1 MASVPTVTLK
11 PSGQKMPLIGFGAWK
26 VPNATCAD
34 TIYNAIKAGYRL
46 IDGAED
52 YGNEKECGEG
62 VRRAI
67 ADGIIKREE
76 IFITSK
82 LWNTFHAKEHA
93 VALAKKSLEDW
104 GLEYLDLFLIHF
116 PISQKYV
123 DPAVRYPPGLLYNP
137 DAPDA
142 VVEYDPVPI
151 SETWGALES
160 LVEAGLVKNIGIS
173 NFNAGLVR
181 DLLNVAKIRPAVL
194 QIEHHPYLT
203 QSALIDYVQKEGIAI
218 TGYSTFGPQS
228 FLEMGQER
236 AHNTP
241 LVLQHETVTSIADK
255 HGKSTAQVI
264 LRWATQRGIA
274 VIPKSNNVDRLK
286 QNLESATFDLEEEDL
301 KQISSLNINLRF
313 NDPNDWPGKVPIF

>member
-1 MASVPTVTLK
+1 MSVPTITLK
-11 PSGQKMPLIGFGAWK
+11 PTGQKMPLIGFGAWK

-46 IDGAED
+46 IDGAQD
-52 YGNEKECGEG
+52 YANEKECGEG

-67 ADGIIKREE
+67 DEGIIKRED

-82 LWNTFHAKEHA
+82 LWNTFHSKEHA
-93 VALAKKSLEDW
+93 VEMAKRSLQDW

-116 PISQKYV
+116 PIAQKYV
-123 DPAVRYPPGLLYNP
+123 DPAERYPPGLLTDV
-137 DAPDA
+137 DAG
-142 VVEYDPVPI
+142 VIEFENVPI
-151 SETWGALES
+151 AETWGALES

-173 NFNAGLVR
+173 NFNAGLIR
-181 DLLNVAKIRPAVL
+181 DLLTVARIRPSVL

-203 QSALIDYVQKEGIAI
+203 QPALIDYVQAQGLAI
-218 TGYSTFGPQS
+218 TAYSTFGPQS

-241 LVLQHETVTSIADK
+241 LVLQHDKVTSIATA
-255 HGKSTAQVI
+255 HNRSAAQVI
-264 LRWATQRGIA
+264 LRWATQRNIA

-286 QNLESATFDLEEEDL
+286 QNLNSADFDLTEEEL
-301 KQISSLNINLRF
+301 ATVSSLNIGLRF
-313 NDPNDWPGKVPIF
+313 NDPNDWPGKIPIF

>member
-1 MASVPTVTLK
+1 MSNIPTITLK
-11 PSGQKMPLIGFGAWK
+11 PTGQKMPLIGFGAWK

-52 YGNEKECGEG
+52 YANEKECGEG

-67 ADGIIKREE
+67 ADGIIKRED

-82 LWNTFHAKEHA
+82 LWNTFHQKDHA
-93 VALAKKSLEDW
+93 VELAKRSLADW
-104 GLEYLDLFLIHF
+104 GLEYFDLFLIHF
-116 PISQKYV
+116 PIAQKYV
-123 DPAVRYPPGLLYNP
+123 DPAERYPPGLLT
-137 DAPDA
+137 D
-142 VVEYDPVPI
+142 VEKGIIEFEDVSI
-151 SETWGALES
+151 AETWAALES
-160 LVEAGLVKNIGIS
+160 LVDAGLVKNIGVS

-181 DLLNVAKIRPAVL
+181 DLLTVARIRPSVL

-203 QSALIDYVQKEGIAI
+203 QPALIDYIQAQGIAI

-241 LVLQHETVTSIADK
+241 LVLEHETVNAIASA
-255 HGKSTAQVI
+255 HGKSPAQVI
-264 LRWATQRGIA
+264 LRWATQRNIA

-286 QNLESATFDLEEEDL
+286 QNLESASFDLTEEEI
-301 KQISSLNINLRF
+301 KQISALNINLRF
-313 NDPNDWPGKVPIF
+313 NDPNDWPGKIPIF